1 MGAQK
6 LVKCYVEGVRDAAD
20 IAESIA
26 DHKMRLEK
34 RMAAALLVA
43 GSTFTALSALLLP
56 LKAGEAI
63 VGLFFSGILTGL
75 GLASLTEYV
84 YAKSLHRFWA
94 KFIARTKEELERY
107 ELEGEN

>member
-6 LVKCYVEGVRDAAD
+6 LVKCYVEGVRDAAG

-26 DHKMRLEK
+26 EHKMRLEK
-34 RMAAALLVA
+34 RMAAAFLVA

-75 GLASLTEYV
+75 GLASLTEYT
-84 YAKSLHRFWA
+84 YAKSLRRFWA
-94 KFIARTKEELERY
+94 KLKGGVREA
-107 ELEGEN
+107 